1 MTVNSPTFP
10 LVKSLFLGD
19 NELFIDINTVIGEIL
34 VMRMSELLGERY
46 KEKPADC
53 TIESHALMVRGGYI
67 KQVNTGVYTLLP
79 PARRI
84 TQKIERI
91 IREEMDAIDGQEVLF
106 PVVLPAD
113 LWKESGRF
121 TSVGKELV
129 RLTDRMGADMVLGMT
144 HEEAAVHLAR
154 DAAKSYAKYPFMIY
168 QLQTKFRDEPR
179 ARGGLIRVRE
189 FTMKDAYSFHTNQAD
204 LEAYYQRCY
213 VAYERIFRRAGCKNV
228 IAVLSDSG
236 MMGGRVSH
244 EFMLLTA
251 IGEDT
256 LVICDNCDFKANIE
270 ACASVVDNSTLGAV
284 EPLTLVPTPEM
295 ATIEEV
301 ASYLHKQHKTTCK
314 AVVYQRNSDDS
325 YVIAFVRGDLEVHE
339 TKLRNTI
346 GAEIH
351 PAVITP
357 ESGIVAGFIGA
368 KGLDTKKITVL
379 FDRSLEGIGALV
391 CGANQKD
398 YHYTGFN
405 IERDYG
411 KVTYVDVAR
420 AIPGGICPVCGKPT
434 LTISNGIEVGNIF
447 QLGDK
452 YTKSMNMQYLDENGQ
467 LQYPIM
473 GCYGIGV
480 GRLAASVCEESHDDY
495 GPIWP
500 ISIAPWEAQICVL
513 RADQEEPKRVGE
525 ELYAALQK
533 AGVDTI
539 IDDRTV
545 SAGVVFSEADLVGA
559 PIRLTVSPRNL
570 ADGMI
575 ELTTRDKRIKK
586 QVPVAEALSTVL
598 ALKAQLFAEIMEK

>member
-1 MTVNSPTFP
+1 
-10 LVKSLFLGD
+10 
-19 NELFIDINTVIGEIL
+19 
-34 VMRMSELLGERY
+34 MRMSELIGERY

-91 IREEMDAIDGQEVLF
+91 IREEMDRIGGQEVLF
-106 PVVLPAD
+106 PVVLPAE

-168 QLQTKFRDEPR
+168 QIQTKFRDEPR

-189 FTMKDAYSFHTNQAD
+189 FTMKDAYSFHTSQKD
-204 LEAYYQRCY
+204 LEAYYERCY
-213 VAYERIFRRAGCKNV
+213 EAYERIFKRAGCKNV

-236 MMGGRVSH
+236 MMGGSISH
-244 EFMLLTA
+244 EFMLLTD

-256 LVICDNCDFKANIE
+256 LVVCENCDFKANLE
-270 ACASVVDNSTLGAV
+270 AAETVVDNSALAAP
-284 EPLTLVPTPEM
+284 EELTLVPTPGM

-301 ASYLHKQHKTTCK
+301 AGFLKKPHSATCK
-314 AVVYQRNSDDS
+314 AVVYQKNEDDS
-325 YVIAFVRGDLEVHE
+325 YVIVFIRGDMEVNE
-339 TKLRNTI
+339 TKLRNYLC
-346 GAEIH
+346 AEVH
-351 PAVITP
+351 AGEVTP
-357 ESGIVAGFIGA
+357 ESGIVAGFIGPM
-368 KGLDTKKITVL
+368 GLDEKKITVV

-391 CGANQKD
+391 CGANKAD
-398 YHYTGFN
+398 HHYTGFN

-411 KVTYVDVAR
+411 KVRYADVSKAVS
-420 AIPGGICPVCGKPT
+420 GGICPVCGKRT
-434 LTISNGIEVGNIF
+434 LTIRNGIEVGNIF
-447 QLGDK
+447 QLGTK
-452 YTKSMNMQYLDENGQ
+452 YTKAMNMQYLDENGE
-467 LQYPIM
+467 LHYPIM

-495 GPIWP
+495 GPLWP
-500 ISIAPWEAQICVL
+500 IGIAPWEAQVCVL
-513 RADQEEPKRVGE
+513 RADQEEPKRIGN
-525 ELYAALQK
+525 ELYDALQK
-533 AGVDTI
+533 AGVETI
-539 IDDRTV
+539 IDDRQV
-545 SAGVVFSEADLVGA
+545 SAGVVFSEADLIGA

-570 ADGMI
+570 ANGAV
-575 ELTTRDKRIKK
+575 ELTTRDKSVKR
-586 QVPVAEALSTVL
+586 QVPLEEAVQAVL
-598 ALKAQLFAEIMEK
+598 ELKAELFEQLKA

>member
-1 MTVNSPTFP
+1 
-10 LVKSLFLGD
+10 
-19 NELFIDINTVIGEIL
+19 
-34 VMRMSELLGERY
+34 MSKLIGERY

-84 TQKIERI
+84 AQKIERI
-91 IREEMDAIDGQEVLF
+91 IREEMDAIGGQEVLF

-113 LWKESGRF
+113 LWKESGRY

-129 RLTDRMGADMVLGMT
+129 RLTDRLGADMVLGMT

-168 QLQTKFRDEPR
+168 QIQTKFRDEPR

-189 FTMKDAYSFHTNQAD
+189 FTMKDAYSFHTCLSD
-204 LEAYYQRCY
+204 LEAYYARCY
-213 VAYERIFRRAGCKNV
+213 VAYERIFKRAGCKKV

-236 MMGGRVSH
+236 MMGGKIAH
-244 EFMLLTA
+244 EFMLLTD

-256 LVICDNCDFKANIE
+256 LVLCDSCDFKANIE
-270 ACASVVDNSTLGAV
+270 ACTSVVDNAALSGTEA
-284 EPLTLVPTPEM
+284 LTLVPTPDM

-301 ASYLHKQHKTTCK
+301 AGYLHKPHNATCK
-314 AVVYQRNSDDS
+314 AVVYQRNADDS
-325 YVIAFVRGDLEVHE
+325 YVVAFVRGDLEIHE
-339 TKLRNTI
+339 TKLRNAI

-351 PAVITP
+351 PGVVTP
-357 ESGIVAGFIGA
+357 ESGIVAGFIGPM
-368 KGLDTKKITVL
+368 GLDARNVTLI
-379 FDRSLEGIGALV
+379 FDRSLEGVGALV
-391 CGANQKD
+391 CGANKTGH
-398 YHYTGFN
+398 HYTGFN

-411 KVTYVDVAR
+411 KVKYTDVAR
-420 AIPGGICPVCGKPT
+420 AIPGGICPVCGKPA
-434 LTISNGIEVGNIF
+434 LRISNGIEVGNIF

-452 YTKSMNMQYLDENGQ
+452 YTRSMNMQYLDENGA

-480 GRLAASVCEESHDDY
+480 GRLAASVCEESHDEY
-495 GPIWP
+495 GPLWP
-500 ISIAPWEAQICVL
+500 ITITPWEAQICVL

-525 ELYAALQK
+525 ELYAALTK
-533 AGVDTI
+533 AGVETI

-545 SAGVVFSEADLVGA
+545 SAGVVFSEADLIGA

-570 ADGMI
+570 ADGMV

-586 QVPVAEALSTVL
+586 QVPVAETLSAVL
-598 ALKAQLFAEIMEK
+598 ELKAQLFAEIEGGL

>member
-1 MTVNSPTFP
+1 
-10 LVKSLFLGD
+10 
-19 NELFIDINTVIGEIL
+19 
-34 VMRMSELLGERY
+34 MSELIGERY

-91 IREEMDAIDGQEVLF
+91 IREEMDRIGGQEVLF
-106 PVVLPAD
+106 PVVLPAE

-168 QLQTKFRDEPR
+168 QIQTKFRDEPR

-189 FTMKDAYSFHTNQAD
+189 FTMKDAYSFHTSQKD
-204 LEAYYQRCY
+204 LEAYYERCY
-213 VAYERIFRRAGCKNV
+213 EAYERIFKRAGCKNV

-236 MMGGRVSH
+236 MMGGSISH
-244 EFMLLTA
+244 EFMLLTD

-256 LVICDNCDFKANIE
+256 LVVCENCDFKANLE
-270 ACASVVDNSTLGAV
+270 AAETVVDNSALAAP
-284 EPLTLVPTPEM
+284 EELTLVPTPGM

-301 ASYLHKQHKTTCK
+301 AGFLKKPHSATCK
-314 AVVYQRNSDDS
+314 AVVYQKNEDDS
-325 YVIAFVRGDLEVHE
+325 YVIVFIRGDMEVNE
-339 TKLRNTI
+339 TKLRNYLC
-346 GAEIH
+346 AEVH
-351 PAVITP
+351 AGEVTP
-357 ESGIVAGFIGA
+357 ESGIVAGFIGPM
-368 KGLDTKKITVL
+368 GLDEKKITVV

-391 CGANQKD
+391 CGANKAD
-398 YHYTGFN
+398 HHYTGFN

-411 KVTYVDVAR
+411 KVRYADVSKAVS
-420 AIPGGICPVCGKPT
+420 GGICPVCGKRT
-434 LTISNGIEVGNIF
+434 LTIRNGIEVGNIF
-447 QLGDK
+447 QLGTK
-452 YTKSMNMQYLDENGQ
+452 YTKAMNMQYLDENGE
-467 LQYPIM
+467 LHYPIM

-495 GPIWP
+495 GPLWP
-500 ISIAPWEAQICVL
+500 IGIAPWEAQVCVL
-513 RADQEEPKRVGE
+513 RADQEEPKRIGN
-525 ELYAALQK
+525 ELYDALQK
-533 AGVDTI
+533 AGVETI
-539 IDDRTV
+539 IDDRQV
-545 SAGVVFSEADLVGA
+545 SAGVVFSEADLIGA

-570 ADGMI
+570 ANGAV
-575 ELTTRDKRIKK
+575 ELTTRDKSVKR
-586 QVPVAEALSTVL
+586 QVPLEEAVQAVL
-598 ALKAQLFAEIMEK
+598 ELKAELFEQLKA